1 VSFGTAFFLNSVTPV
16 IVMDMHITHNG
27 NATVCDEIYLKS
39 SKISIVKRKETK
51 MFKRLFRAMIVA
63 RQASASMQALQY
75 MSDRQLE
82 DIGFTRETFVEQIK
96 ANILDELDT
105 ADAEKSQSAPVNPNL
120 MGAV

>member
-1 VSFGTAFFLNSVTPV
+1 
-16 IVMDMHITHNG
+16 
-27 NATVCDEIYLKS
+27 
-39 SKISIVKRKETK
+39 

-63 RQASASMQALQY
+63 RQASAAMQALQY

-96 ANILDELDT
+96 ANVLDELDA

-120 MGAV
+120 VGAV

>member
-1 VSFGTAFFLNSVTPV
+1 
-16 IVMDMHITHNG
+16 
-27 NATVCDEIYLKS
+27 
-39 SKISIVKRKETK
+39 

-63 RQASASMQALQY
+63 RQTSAAMQALQY

-96 ANILDELDT
+96 ANVLDELDA

-120 MGAV
+120 IGAV

>member
-1 VSFGTAFFLNSVTPV
+1 
-16 IVMDMHITHNG
+16 
-27 NATVCDEIYLKS
+27 
-39 SKISIVKRKETK
+39 
-51 MFKRLFRAMIVA
+51 MFKRLFRAVIVA